1 MPQCN
6 IESISEMPH
15 LGLLPLDNQ
24 IRLYSSFQKEHKW
37 NRSSWL
43 EKGSRSSESWSCC
56 LCEGCC
62 KWSWLLLERILREDK
77 IREPKILLQL
87 RTDSYNTGK
96 IFWSH
101 CWLFSKLID
110 HLCNSRQ
117 RSQWG
122 SGHHRE
128 KYWEWT
134 FQEEHGGLEKVQ
146 RRKTA
151 TIKGM

>member
-6 IESISEMPH
+6 IESMSEMPH
-15 LGLLPLDNQ
+15 LGLLPLASQ

-43 EKGSRSSESWSCC
+43 EKGSRSSENWSCY

-62 KWSWLLLERILREDK
+62 KWSWLLLERVLREDM

-87 RTDSYNTGK
+87 RTDSCNLGK

-101 CWLFSKLID
+101 CWLFSKLTTCATAASKVNEAVDIIRKSIGNA
-110 HLCNSRQ
+110 H
-117 RSQWG
+117 
-122 SGHHRE
+122 
-128 KYWEWT
+128 
-134 FQEEHGGLEKVQ
+134 FMVVLEKVQ

-151 TIKGM
+151 AVKGM